1 MENLDYLNGL
11 DEYQLEAVISPPT
24 PLAVMAGAGAGK
36 TKVITARIAN
46 QINSGFDPTSLFIS
60 AFTRAAADE
69 MTERISAYSN
79 MNNVDISTFHSL
91 MFRFLNGYRE
101 GSNLRPFDIFK
112 EGRKKIFVQNILD
125 RPSRDFPNALNLEA
139 DIGNVIS
146 TISRW
151 KNSAIHYYDSE
162 IKQTV
167 EESPSSSDMYA
178 AALVYP
184 LYEDHLKSQN
194 MIDFDD
200 MLLKAMDLLA
210 TDSVALSVGKS
221 LWDGFFVDEAQD
233 TNILQWKILELLA
246 PPDESPNLTVVGDLR
261 QCLFSF
267 RGASP
272 EIFEQFIDRYK
283 NAKIVDLINNYRCV
297 SSVVEPANKLADN
310 MGMKDQHSIRG
321 GGEIPEVHVFKNV
334 SDQATAI
341 AKDVNDLRDTGVS
354 GGDIAVLIR
363 TNAQSASLESAFV
376 TAGLPYWCNGGGFFE
391 RLEVGDI
398 MSYIRV
404 ANESDRFDLL
414 ERIINRP
421 TRYLGS
427 AFVESVRSKSLNT
440 GGDIVKAIRLTDSY
454 NGRKLS
460 PKQRSSA
467 IELSALLLDIRENSD
482 ESISPSIAIN
492 KILDKTD
499 YIGWLKKTSGL
510 GDGDDSSRLENIEVL
525 KSISSKFTSI
535 KDFIHFA
542 DECLRLQ
549 IQSNDATQI
558 STVHRAKGSE
568 WDYVWIANMH
578 DDSIPHALAKKQGD
592 IISERRIAYVAFTR
606 AKNVLKIGVPMSN
619 EKGEIVEP
627 SRFLQDAGLTV

>member
-1 MENLDYLNGL
+1 MKNIDYLNGL
-11 DEYQLEAVISPPT
+11 DEYQLEAVVSPPT

-46 QINSGFDPTSLFIS
+46 QVNSGFDPSSLFVS

-69 MTERISAYSN
+69 MNERISTYSN
-79 MNNVDISTFHSL
+79 MGNVDISTFHSI

-101 GSNLRPFDIFK
+101 GSNLKPYDIFK
-112 EGRKKIFVQNILD
+112 EGRKKILIQNLLD
-125 RPSRDFPNALNLEA
+125 RPSRDFPNAVNLEA

-146 TISRW
+146 TVSRW
-151 KNSAIHYYDSE
+151 KNSGIHFDDDE

-167 EESPSSSDMYA
+167 DESPHSSDMYA
-178 AALVYP
+178 SALIYP
-184 LYEDHLKSQN
+184 MYEKYLKSQN

-200 MLLKAMDLLA
+200 MLLKSMDLLA
-210 TDSVALSVGKS
+210 SDNIALSVARS

-246 PPDESPNLTVVGDLR
+246 PPSESPNLTVVGDLR

-283 NAKIVDLINNYRCV
+283 NAKVVDLINNYRCV
-297 SSVVEPANKLADN
+297 GSVVEPANKLADS

-321 GGEIPEVHVFKNV
+321 GGETPEVHIFKNV

-341 AKDVNDLRDTGVS
+341 AKNINDLRDAGVS

-363 TNAQSASLESAFV
+363 TNAQSASIESAFV
-376 TAGLPYWCNGGGFFE
+376 AAGLPYWCNGGGFFE

-398 MSYIRV
+398 MAYIRI
-404 ANESDRFDLL
+404 ANEPDRFDLL

-421 TRYLGS
+421 TRYLGA
-427 AFVESVRSKSLNT
+427 AFVDSVRSKSSNT
-440 GGDIVKAIRLTDSY
+440 SGDIVKAVRLTDSY

-467 IELSALLLDIRENSD
+467 IELSALLVDIREDSN

-492 KILDKTD
+492 KILDKTE
-499 YIGWLKKTSGL
+499 YIDWLKKTSGL

-525 KSISSKFTSI
+525 KSIASKFTSI

-578 DDSIPHALAKKQGD
+578 DDSIPHLLAKKQGD

-606 AKNVLKIGVPMSN
+606 AKNVLKIGVPLAN

-627 SRFLQDAGLTV
+627 SRFLLDAGLTV